1 LLLFQIRNPQSAI
14 RNGMTFL
21 PIVARELRVGA
32 RRRWTYWG
40 RFSAALLAIM
50 AAGIVLLANDSPN
63 QNDIGL
69 AMFIT
74 LAFLVF
80 FYVAILGTQL
90 TCDCLSSERREGTLG
105 LLFLTDLRGYDVVFG
120 KLAATSLHAVYSVM
134 ALVPVLAIPILLGG
148 VSNAE
153 VWRVALVSANLLF
166 FFLSVGIFSSSVC
179 REDQRAL
186 ALSVFISMTT
196 ILVWPMLDNWM
207 GLLHPPRQSDLI
219 WLPCPAFGC
228 AAAFED
234 NYKQKGWPALFWC
247 NAAITQAYSWTYL
260 LLACWIV
267 PRSWQEM
274 SAAPKRGKWRDRWRR
289 LFQGSAA
296 SRAASRRK
304 WLAVNPFLWRAARP
318 RSRYFGPWVF
328 LALAAAGWYAVRKL
342 GANGG
347 EDDFLCAAAV
357 HFVLKVWVAAEACRC
372 FAEDRRSGGLELLLT
387 TPLAAE
393 QIVRG
398 QRKALWRQFAGPV
411 AAVLLVEMIYMI
423 RQLRHEDTW
432 EDRQGVGVLCL
443 IPAVFLVADLVAIS
457 WLSMRL
463 ALTHQKPIRV
473 IMLSIGWAVLLPNL
487 LSLGITIAWLNAVND
502 ISPLAAGLIWAIPS
516 LTADVLIFAT
526 GKMNMLDRLRQAA
539 LKRGRAASS
548 GFVT

>member
-1 LLLFQIRNPQSAI
+1 
-14 RNGMTFL
+14 MTFL

-40 RFSAALLAIM
+40 RFSAALLALI

-63 QNDIGL
+63 QNDIGQ

-105 LLFLTDLRGYDVVFG
+105 LLFLTDLRGHDIVFG
-120 KLAATSLHAVYSVM
+120 KLAATSLHAVYSV
-134 ALVPVLAIPILLGG
+134 LSLIPVLAIPLLLGG

-186 ALSVFISMTT
+186 ALSVFVSMTT
-196 ILVWPMLDNWM
+196 ILVWFMFDNWM
-207 GLLHPPRQSDLI
+207 GLLHPPRHSDLI

-234 NYKQKGWPALFWC
+234 NFKQKGWPALFWC

-267 PRSWQEM
+267 PRSWQET
-274 SAAPKRGKWRDRWRR
+274 SVAPKHGKWRDRWRR
-289 LFQGSAA
+289 LCQGSAA
-296 SRAASRRK
+296 VRAASRRK
-304 WLAVNPFLWRAARP
+304 LLAVNPFLWRATRP
-318 RSRYFGPWVF
+318 RSKYFWPWLF
-328 LALAAAGWYAVRKL
+328 LALAAAGWFVVRKM
-342 GANGG
+342 GG
-347 EDDFLCAAAV
+347 DWSSNDFLCAATV
-357 HFVLKVWVAAEACRC
+357 HFVFKVWVALEACRC

-387 TPLAAE
+387 TPLGAE

-398 QRKALWRQFAGPV
+398 QRKALWRQFAAPV
-411 AAVLLVEMIYMI
+411 AVVFIVEMFYMI
-423 RQLRHEDTW
+423 QKLRHENNW
-432 EDRQGVGVLCL
+432 EDRQEYVVLCL
-443 IPAVFLVADLVAIS
+443 IPAAFLVADMVAIS

-463 ALTHQKPIRV
+463 ALTGRKPIRV
-473 IMLSIGWAVLLPNL
+473 MMLSIWWAVLLPNL
-487 LSLGITIAWLNAVND
+487 LSLGITMVWLNSVHD

-516 LTADVLIFAT
+516 LTVDVIIFAT
-526 GKMNMLDRLRQAA
+526 SKMNMLRIPQR
-539 LKRGRAASS
+539 
-548 GFVT
+548 

>member
-1 LLLFQIRNPQSAI
+1 
-14 RNGMTFL
+14 MTFL

-40 RFSAALLAIM
+40 RFSAALLAII
-50 AAGIVLLANDSPN
+50 AAALVLLANDSPN

-69 AMFIT
+69 AMFVT

-80 FYVAILGTQL
+80 IYVAILGTQL
-90 TCDCLSSERREGTLG
+90 TCDCLNSERREGTLG

-120 KLAATSLHAVYSVM
+120 KLAATSIHAFYSVM
-134 ALVPVLAIPILLGG
+134 SLVPVLAIPLLLGG
-148 VSNAE
+148 VANAE

-186 ALSVFISMTT
+186 ALSVFISLSTVL
-196 ILVWPMLDNWM
+196 IWPVLDNWLGM
-207 GLLHPPRQSDLI
+207 LHPPRHSDLI

-228 AAAFED
+228 GAAFED
-234 NYKQKGWPALFWC
+234 NYKPKGMPALFWC

-267 PRSWQEM
+267 PRSWQET
-274 SAAPKRGKWRDRWRR
+274 SAAPKHGKWRNRWRV
-289 LFQGSAA
+289 LSQGSAA
-296 SRAASRRK
+296 ARAAARRK
-304 WLAVNPFLWRAARP
+304 LLAINPFLWRATRP
-318 RSRYFGPWVF
+318 RSRYFGPWLFV
-328 LALAAAGWYAVRKL
+328 ALAAIGWFVVRRMWDADIGGPEDFFYAAL
-342 GANGG
+342 
-347 EDDFLCAAAV
+347 V
-357 HFVLKVWVAAEACRC
+357 HIVFKVGVASEACRC

-387 TPLAAE
+387 TPLSAE

-432 EDRQGVGVLCL
+432 DDRQGVVVLCL
-443 IPAVFLVADLVAIS
+443 IPAAFLVANMVAVS

-463 ALTHQKPIRV
+463 ALANRKPIRV
-473 IMLSIGWAVLLPNL
+473 TMLSIWWAVLLPNL
-487 LSLGITIAWLNAVND
+487 LSLGISIVWSNAISD
-502 ISPLAAGLIWAIPS
+502 SPLAVGLAWAIPS
-516 LTADVLIFAT
+516 LIADVLIFAT

-539 LKRGRAASS
+539 WKGAAPLHPAS
-548 GFVT
+548 